1 MQVRWDFKLKPNN
14 TQQYK
19 MAEWLVTLRKHRN
32 YALRERETGY
42 NTNNQDVTEP
52 IIYAWG
58 SWCDI
63 ETHIEYG
70 SCCPLTCPVIKH
82 GVIPLDLKLAVKT
95 TKEKLD
101 SKTGEVIKPSVIAW
115 DSAGGIQSKVTTI
128 LRKERNNFAS
138 IDSGVLQSN
147 LANLDTAFINF
158 FKHGRGFPNY
168 LRFLNSFEYKQ
179 GRTKLVSFKE
189 SYGIIY
195 LPGIGM

>member
-1 MQVRWDFKLKPNN
+1 
-14 TQQYK
+14 